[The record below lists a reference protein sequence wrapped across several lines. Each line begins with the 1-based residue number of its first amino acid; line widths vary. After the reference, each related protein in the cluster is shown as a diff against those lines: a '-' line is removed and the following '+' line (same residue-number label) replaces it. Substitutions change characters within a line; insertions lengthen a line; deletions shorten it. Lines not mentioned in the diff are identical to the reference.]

1 MATSYSVNITM
12 SSTTVSALIANQYQL
27 FAFKAAD
34 GPASGVPVVW
44 FSTSNYSTQST
55 ISWQEQYAGYTSTTT
70 SLAPETTIVASFSA
84 PMNLGQ
90 TMNVGAGGVGTVV
103 NSGSPGYLDIFNQT
117 TTPYTCGVSVFNQ
130 VTNSSNPICAFNLFG
145 SGLDTFVPV
154 EIIYLMFATQAV
166 NTGTVIEQSFA
177 PGIQVNMTGQSTPAP
192 LTFDINNGWTGPGY
206 STNYPANQ
214 NLLPLLINPG
224 GEQAVS
230 VRAATRLRL
239 SLL

>member
-1 MATSYSVNITM
+1 
-12 SSTTVSALIANQYQL
+12 
-27 FAFKAAD
+27 
-34 GPASGVPVVW
+34 
-44 FSTSNYSTQST
+44 
-55 ISWQEQYAGYTSTTT
+55 
-70 SLAPETTIVASFSA
+70 
-84 PMNLGQ
+84 MNLGQ

-103 NSGSPGYLDIFNQT
+103 NTGSPGYLNIYNQT

-130 VTNSSNPICAFNLFG
+130 VTNSANPICAFNLFG
-145 SGLDTFVPV
+145 GGLDTFVPV

-166 NTGTVIEQSFA
+166 NTGTVIEQAFA

-224 GEQAVS
+224 GAEAVS
-230 VRAATRLRL
+230 VRAATRFRL
-239 SLL
+239 ALL